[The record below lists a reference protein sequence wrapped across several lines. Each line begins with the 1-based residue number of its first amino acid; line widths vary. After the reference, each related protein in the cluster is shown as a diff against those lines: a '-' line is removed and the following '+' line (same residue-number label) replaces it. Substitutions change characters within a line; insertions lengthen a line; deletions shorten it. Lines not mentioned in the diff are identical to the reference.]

1 MAPIVVAGA
10 GIGGLSAAL
19 ALAQKGFEVHV
30 YERATEI
37 REIGAGIQLGP
48 NAFEAFAQL
57 GVSEAMEAIAFEPR
71 SISLI
76 DSITGAQICRQNL
89 GQSFVRRFGQPY
101 RVAYRAD
108 VQRVLLD
115 AVRQQPLVRIHLGEG
130 IRAFSQDQR
139 ELIVSTDRR
148 IAQGA
153 RALIG
158 ADGLWSEIRQAI
170 LADGRPTPQGHV
182 AYRAVLRSNE
192 ISDTLATDEVQI
204 WVGPGHHLVCYKL
217 RRGELFNVVAIVQSS
232 QYREGWDSEP
242 DIGELHS
249 GFADACG
256 HVGQILEHLQLSR
269 MWVLCD
275 RPASRGWSQGAVTL
289 LGDAAH
295 PALPYLAQG
304 ACMAIEDAVCLA
316 ERFSQQPRD
325 LAGACRE
332 YEESRFERTR
342 RVQEAAREMGRIN
355 HASGEAREAR
365 NRALSARDPDDH
377 ESSAWLFDGPKA
389 AGGRHDQSFFGPLR

>member
-1 MAPIVVAGA
+1 MMPVVVAGA

-30 YERATEI
+30 FERAKEI

-48 NAFEAFAQL
+48 NAFDAFAHL
-57 GVSEAMEAIAFEPR
+57 GVSEPMEAIVFEPR

-89 GQSFVRRFGQPY
+89 GYSFVRRFGRPY

-115 AVRQQPLVRIHLGEG
+115 AVRLQPGIRIHLGEG
-130 IRAFSQDQR
+130 IRAYSQEPR
-139 ELIVSTDRR
+139 ELVVFGDRQVALS
-148 IAQGA
+148 AQ
-153 RALIG
+153 ALIG
-158 ADGLWSEIRQAI
+158 ADGLWSEIRQSI
-170 LADGRPTPQGHV
+170 LGDGPPAPHGHV
-182 AYRAVLRSNE
+182 AYRAVLASKE
-192 ISDTLATDEVQI
+192 LSDTLATDDVQI

-232 QYREGWDSEP
+232 KYREGWDCEP
-242 DIGELHS
+242 DIEELRS
-249 GFADACG
+249 GFAGTCG
-256 HVGQILEHLQLSR
+256 QIGKILEHLQLSR

-275 RPASRGWSQGAVTL
+275 RPASRGWSRGAVTL

-304 ACMAIEDAVCLA
+304 ACMAIEDAICLA
-316 ERFSQQPRD
+316 EQFSQYPLD
-325 LAGACRE
+325 LTAACGE
-332 YEESRFERTR
+332 YEKSRFERTR
-342 RVQEAAREMGRIN
+342 RVQEAAREMGRMN

-377 ESSAWLFDGPKA
+377 ESNAWLFDGPKA
-389 AGGRHDQSFFGPLR
+389 VSGRPGQSFFGPLR